1 MFTLIRD
8 VFTDDCTLGNIFGS
22 DGKWICRTLELP
34 YRGNCRDISCIPNG
48 CYRIAVASNAKLGDV
63 IHILGV
69 RNRSGILIHVGN
81 TPDDTRGC
89 ILVGLRS
96 SYAHVYESRSAMAK
110 LLSAYYKEPNRFLTI
125 KVK

>member
-8 VFTDDCTLGNIFGS
+8 VFTDTCTMGNLFGS

-34 YRGNCRDISCIPNG
+34 YLDNCREISCIPCG
-48 CYRIAVASNAKLGDV
+48 CYRIALMRHPRFGNCL
-63 IHILGV
+63 HILGV

-81 TPDDTRGC
+81 SPSDTRGC

-96 SYAHVYESRSAMAK
+96 THAYVFDSRKALEKVLKSYDS
-110 LLSAYYKEPNRFLTI
+110 EPNRFITI
-125 KVK
+125 RIK